1 MERIQRKKWLEEM
14 KRFLSFVFVLHRI
27 LAARS
32 LLVTLAG
39 AVALCAVGCSW
50 VLEPI
55 EQRFLF
61 RPWSSDSSRLALVAS
76 RENGIEE
83 VRLKTPDG
91 VTLHGWLK
99 HPTDT
104 LRWALSA
111 GDRVRRRAP

>member
-1 MERIQRKKWLEEM
+1 MFSYYIEYWPRDLC
-14 KRFLSFVFVLHRI
+14 
-27 LAARS
+27 S
-32 LLVTLAG
+32 LTLAG

-61 RPWSSDSSRLALVAS
+61 RPWSSDSSQLASVAS

-91 VTLHGWLK
+91 VMLHGWLK
-99 HPTDT
+99 HPTT
-104 LRWALSA
+104 TALR
-111 GDRVRRRAP
+111 